1 MAFSGRFLEEVKDRN
16 DIVEFI
22 SRYVQLKRAGS
33 NFSGLC
39 PFHNEK
45 TPSFTVFPGTR
56 SFYCFGCG
64 TGGDIFT
71 FAMQAE
77 GLDYPET
84 VELLAKRAGIPMEE
98 DEFRPRNEVRRE
110 RVVAATTEAARFFH
124 KALFSEGGEK
134 AREYL
139 LEKRKLSPATVKHF
153 GIGYAPSG
161 WDNLGKYLSAKG
173 FTDKE
178 LDAAFLCR
186 LGQKGRYDI
195 FRNRIM
201 FPLIDINGDVLGF
214 SARRLNEEDERKYVN
229 TSDTPAFKKSK
240 FIFAM
245 NFAKNTTDGS
255 LIMCEGCVD
264 AVALHQAG
272 FGQAV
277 ATLGTAI
284 TAEQARII
292 ARHAKQVYL
301 AYDIDAAGRKATLKG
316 IELLSQV
323 GVSAKIINLGSSV
336 KDPDEYIKKFG
347 ADAFKRVLSASSGQI
362 DYQIDE
368 IAERYNLEIP
378 EEKLRALNALAEFA
392 ARSESK
398 AQREVCAAR
407 IAKKLEISYQAVTD
421 EVERKVKFTVKKKQ
435 NDFEHKEI
443 QNTLG
448 FGDKLNRDK
457 IKLPAAAMIE
467 EKILGILL
475 LHPEFYRDVS
485 EQFNAESFLTEFN
498 AKIFTAFLPDFEAG
512 REPILSK
519 ESLSPEEVSKAVML
533 MAARQTFSD
542 NGKGVLT
549 ELIEALEKEKLK
561 AEYDKKITDGGAE
574 ALLEYI
580 NKLKNKE
587 S

>member
-1 MAFSGRFLEEVKDRN
+1 MAFSVRFLEEVKDRN

-22 SRYVQLKRAGS
+22 SRYVQLKRAGN

-77 GLDYPET
+77 GLDYPEA
-84 VELLAKRAGIPMEE
+84 VELLAKRAGIPLEE

-124 KALFSEGGEK
+124 KALFSEGGEQ

-139 LEKRKLSPATVKHF
+139 LEKRKLSTATIKHF

-161 WDNLGKYLSAKG
+161 WDNLGKHLSAKG

-186 LGQKGRYDI
+186 QGQKSRYDI

-284 TAEQARII
+284 TSEQARII

-323 GVSAKIINLGSSV
+323 GVSAKIINLGSV

-347 ADAFKRVLSASSGQI
+347 AEAFKRVLSASSGQI

-378 EEKLRALNALAEFA
+378 EEKLRALGALAEFA
-392 ARSESK
+392 TQSESK
-398 AQREVCAAR
+398 AQREICAAR
-407 IAKKLEISYQAVTD
+407 ISKKLDISYSAVID
-421 EVERKVKFTVKKKQ
+421 EVERKQRFAVKKKKSE
-435 NDFEHKEI
+435 FEQKEI

-448 FGDKLNRDK
+448 FGDKINRER
-457 IKLPAAAMIE
+457 IKLPAAAMLE
-467 EKILGILL
+467 EKILGVLL
-475 LHPEFYRDVS
+475 LHPELYKSVS
-485 EQFNAESFLTEFN
+485 DKLKAESFLTEFN
-498 AKIFTAFLPDFEAG
+498 AKLFAAFLPDFEAG
-512 REPILSK
+512 HEPILSK
-519 ESLSPEEVSKAVML
+519 EGLSGEEISKAVMM

-542 NGKGVLT
+542 NGVTVLE
-549 ELIEALEKEKLK
+549 ELIDALEKEKLK
-561 AEYDKKITDGGAE
+561 ADYDKKITDGGAE

>member
-1 MAFSGRFLEEVKDRN
+1 MAFSVRFLEEVKDRN

-22 SRYVQLKRAGS
+22 SRYVQLKRAGN

-77 GLDYPET
+77 GLDYPEA
-84 VELLAKRAGIPMEE
+84 VELLAKRAGIPLEE

-124 KALFSEGGEK
+124 KALFSEGGEQ

-139 LEKRKLSPATVKHF
+139 LEKRKLSTATIKHF

-161 WDNLGKYLSAKG
+161 WDNLGKHLSAKG

-186 LGQKGRYDI
+186 QGQKSRYDI

-284 TAEQARII
+284 TSEQARII

-323 GVSAKIINLGSSV
+323 GVSAKIINLGSV

-347 ADAFKRVLSASSGQI
+347 AEAFKRVLSASSGQI

-378 EEKLRALNALAEFA
+378 EEKLRALGALAEFA
-392 ARSESK
+392 AQSESK
-398 AQREVCAAR
+398 AQREICAAR
-407 IAKKLEISYQAVTD
+407 ISKKLDISYSAVID
-421 EVERKVKFTVKKKQ
+421 EVERKQRFAVKKKKSE
-435 NDFEHKEI
+435 FEQKEI

-448 FGDKLNRDK
+448 FGDKINRER
-457 IKLPAAAMIE
+457 IKLPAAAMLE
-467 EKILGILL
+467 EKILGVLL
-475 LHPEFYRDVS
+475 LHPELYKSVS
-485 EQFNAESFLTEFN
+485 DKLKAESFLTEFN
-498 AKIFTAFLPDFEAG
+498 AKLFAAFLPDFEAG
-512 REPILSK
+512 NEPILSK
-519 ESLSPEEVSKAVML
+519 EGLSGEEISKAVMM

-542 NGKGVLT
+542 NGVTVLE
-549 ELIEALEKEKLK
+549 ELIDALEKEKLK
-561 AEYDKKITDGGAE
+561 ADYDKKITDGGAE

>member
-1 MAFSGRFLEEVKDRN
+1 MAFSVRFLEEVKDRN

-22 SRYVQLKRAGS
+22 SRYVQLKRAGN

-77 GLDYPET
+77 GLDYPEA
-84 VELLAKRAGIPMEE
+84 VELLAKRAGIPLEE

-124 KALFSEGGEK
+124 KALFSEGGEQ

-139 LEKRKLSPATVKHF
+139 LEKRKLSTATIKHF
-153 GIGYAPSG
+153 GIGYATSG
-161 WDNLGKYLSAKG
+161 WDNLGKHLSAKG

-186 LGQKGRYDI
+186 QGQKSRYDI

-284 TAEQARII
+284 TSEQARII

-323 GVSAKIINLGSSV
+323 GVSAKIINLGSV

-347 ADAFKRVLSASSGQI
+347 AEAFKRVLSASSGQI

-378 EEKLRALNALAEFA
+378 EEKLRALGALAEFA
-392 ARSESK
+392 AQSESK
-398 AQREVCAAR
+398 AQREICAAR
-407 IAKKLEISYQAVTD
+407 ISKKLDISYSAVID
-421 EVERKVKFTVKKKQ
+421 EVERKQRFAVKKKKSE
-435 NDFEHKEI
+435 FEQKEI

-448 FGDKLNRDK
+448 FGDKINRER
-457 IKLPAAAMIE
+457 IKLPAAAMLE
-467 EKILGILL
+467 EKILGVLL
-475 LHPEFYRDVS
+475 LHPELYKSVS
-485 EQFNAESFLTEFN
+485 DKLKAESFLTEFN
-498 AKIFTAFLPDFEAG
+498 AKLFAAFLPDFEAG
-512 REPILSK
+512 HEPILSK
-519 ESLSPEEVSKAVML
+519 EGLSGEEISKAVMM

-542 NGKGVLT
+542 NGVTVLE
-549 ELIEALEKEKLK
+549 ELIDALEKEKLK
-561 AEYDKKITDGGAE
+561 ADYDKKITDGGAE

>member
-77 GLDYPET
+77 GLDYPEA

-139 LEKRKLSPATVKHF
+139 LEKRKLSPATVKRF
-153 GIGYAPSG
+153 GIGYSPSG

-186 LGQKGRYDI
+186 TGQKGRYDI

-284 TAEQARII
+284 TSEQARII

-347 ADAFKRVLSASSGQI
+347 ADAFKRVLSSSSGQI

-435 NDFEHKEI
+435 NDFEQKEI

-475 LHPEFYRDVS
+475 LHPEFYKDVS

-498 AKIFTAFLPDFEAG
+498 AKIFTAFMSDFEAG

-519 ESLSPEEVSKAVML
+519 ESLSPEEVSKAVMM

-542 NGKGVLT
+542 NGKGVLI